1 MKGGLSLKIRMF
13 LVLIISVPQLY
24 IIPIGIDVS
33 LAFVMPFLLL
43 PELLNLLKVLFRKK
57 IVLTIFGLILISTI
71 SLVWSDEKIMGLR
84 DISYFFELILIIVG
98 AYAITLKNDR
108 ALYGI
113 LNVMLFF
120 ILIEAITIVFFRFFP
135 ELKIAILLSPKMS
148 VFLGQNTLQNLYEG
162 SRNNFFDPLKSGGIL
177 FINAN
182 AAACYMGMSSFLAWG
197 VYKINR
203 SKFSL
208 IASVGLWISVMFTD
222 SKAGLILAL
231 FIPAIIYIYSRKSSL
246 KLGMLSV
253 MGIVICIAV
262 VYTYTIGNSI
272 NNAFFSDSS
281 TAADSRYDIWTFAL
295 SAFIKNPLLGQGFG
309 GWEHEYMK
317 YSSFFLPPHN
327 SLIYLWSKS
336 GVIASILGVIFIIQ
350 VLKLAFKSINLKEYY
365 SYYAGLT
372 LLMASMWLF
381 LHGFGENFGLIGEP
395 HQMVILSLLIG
406 CNLAYVE
413 KAKKEN
419 KEEN

>member
-177 FINAN
+177 
-182 AAACYMGMSSFLAWG
+182 L
-197 VYKINR
+197 
-203 SKFSL
+203 
-208 IASVGLWISVMFTD
+208 
-222 SKAGLILAL
+222 
-231 FIPAIIYIYSRKSSL
+231 
-246 KLGMLSV
+246 
-253 MGIVICIAV
+253 
-262 VYTYTIGNSI
+262 
-272 NNAFFSDSS
+272 
-281 TAADSRYDIWTFAL
+281 
-295 SAFIKNPLLGQGFG
+295 
-309 GWEHEYMK
+309 
-317 YSSFFLPPHN
+317 
-327 SLIYLWSKS
+327 
-336 GVIASILGVIFIIQ
+336 
-350 VLKLAFKSINLKEYY
+350 
-365 SYYAGLT
+365 
-372 LLMASMWLF
+372 
-381 LHGFGENFGLIGEP
+381 
-395 HQMVILSLLIG
+395 
-406 CNLAYVE
+406 
-413 KAKKEN
+413 
-419 KEEN
+419 